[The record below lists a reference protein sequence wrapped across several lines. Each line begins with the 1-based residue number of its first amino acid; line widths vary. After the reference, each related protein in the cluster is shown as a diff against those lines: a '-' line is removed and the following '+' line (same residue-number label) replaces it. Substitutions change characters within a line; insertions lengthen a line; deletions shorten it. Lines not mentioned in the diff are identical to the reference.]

1 MSDLEKPAGASA
13 SDAQT
18 PSSDEV
24 ARLRAE
30 LEASR
35 AHIRWLNESMEQR
48 VAERSAEL
56 RAIFDNLVV
65 GIVTFDEKGAIE
77 ACNGAAER
85 MFGYAHNELIGKSLQ
100 TIIAHAPRDKADS
113 RFAWLIGAGATS
125 DDGSSL
131 EWRAESASSRV
142 ANLIG
147 RCKDG
152 STFPMQIGATE
163 VKGGGGRRFTAV
175 IRNLTRK
182 WRLEE
187 ALRQAQKL
195 QIVGRLVSSITHDF
209 NNLLMG
215 VGGCIDIAR
224 SKLDAQHPA
233 LRFLDEAKRSMTT
246 RIPLARPLL
255 MFIKQEETHFV
266 SREVDAVI
274 EYNKEMLRRLLGS
287 DIELRIRLAAPD
299 AKVSCPEGALE
310 EILMN
315 LSANARDAMTE
326 GGQLCIDTRVLFGE
340 WLLLQVSGHRTK
352 LDSHDSAYPK
362 EAQRTPKEVKQRTI
376 LSLGTIYN
384 IVKQSGGHLA
394 IGFEPSEELALSVL
408 LPVWRGSDEA
418 ALLPPQPL
426 IAPPAFY
433 NVLIVAAVEERLGL
447 RTQLEQLGYKIYE
460 ASDGAAALALGRQA
474 EQRMD
479 LLILDVDLLQR
490 EAAGR
495 LEAELAALNP
505 DLTTVY
511 ISQES
516 VEGLMRMGRVSP
528 GMIVLK
534 KPPGD
539 VTLRAALA
547 LALAGR
553 APQPPPDAPPVT

>member
-1 MSDLEKPAGASA
+1 MSDLEKPVGAPV
-13 SDAQT
+13 SDAQ
-18 PSSDEV
+18 PESNDEV

-77 ACNGAAER
+77 EVNGAAER

-113 RFAWLIGAGATS
+113 RFAWLIGAGKNS
-125 DDGSSL
+125 DDESGL
-131 EWRAESASSRV
+131 EWRAENASSRV

-147 RCKDG
+147 CCKDG
-152 STFPMQIGATE
+152 STFPMQVGATE
-163 VKGGGGRRFTAV
+163 VKGAGGRRFTAV

-224 SKLDAQHPA
+224 TKLDAQHPA
-233 LRFLDEAKRSMTT
+233 LRFLDEAKRSMMT

-287 DIELRIRLAAPD
+287 DIELRIRLSAPD
-299 AKVSCPEGALE
+299 VKVSCPEGALE

-326 GGQLCIDTRVLFGE
+326 GGQLCIDTRVLSGE
-340 WLLLQVSGHRTK
+340 WLLLQVSGHRTRI
-352 LDSHDSAYPK
+352 DAHDSGYPK
-362 EAQRTPKEVKQRTI
+362 EAQRTPNEVKQRTI
-376 LSLGTIYN
+376 LTLGTIYN

-394 IGFEPSEELALSVL
+394 IGFEASEELALSVL
-408 LPVWRGSDEA
+408 LPLSRESDET
-418 ALLPPQPL
+418 ALVPPMPR
-426 IAPPAFY
+426 ISPPAFY
-433 NVLIVAAVEERLGL
+433 NVLIVAPMDQRHGLRGDLERLG
-447 RTQLEQLGYKIYE
+447 YHVFE
-460 ASDGAAALALGRQA
+460 ASDSASALALGRQA

-490 EAAGR
+490 EAASR
-495 LEAELAALNP
+495 LEAEIAALNP

-511 ISQES
+511 VSQQS
-516 VEGLMRMGRVSP
+516 VEGLMRLGRVSP

-534 KPPGD
+534 KPPND

-553 APQPPPDAPPVT
+553 APQPPPDTPPVT